1 MFGNQGVNFLRYLAI
16 VPAYNE
22 GKNIYNVVRKIKS
35 CNPGFDVIVIND
47 GSEDNTPSEAVR
59 AGVKVLNLSNN
70 LGIGGAVQTGY
81 LYALENDYDAAVQID
96 GDGQH
101 NSEDLCRLIKE
112 IENNTAD
119 MVIGSRFVEKSN
131 YKPGIFR
138 NMGIHY
144 FSKLVSLI
152 CNRNYYDT
160 TSGYRIVNRKGI
172 ELFAKYYPEDYPEV
186 ETIVYAVKHN
196 LRVKEIKVEMRKR
209 QGGKSS
215 ITPLKSVYYM
225 VKVTSALLIQPERKE
240 VLW

>member
-1 MFGNQGVNFLRYLAI
+1 
-16 VPAYNE
+16 
-22 GKNIYNVVRKIKS
+22 
-35 CNPGFDVIVIND
+35 
-47 GSEDNTPSEAVR
+47 
-59 AGVKVLNLSNN
+59 
-70 LGIGGAVQTGY
+70 
-81 LYALENDYDAAVQID
+81 
-96 GDGQH
+96 
-101 NSEDLCRLIKE
+101 
-112 IENNTAD
+112 
-119 MVIGSRFVEKSN
+119 
-131 YKPGIFR
+131 
-138 NMGIHY
+138 MGIHY

>member
-1 MFGNQGVNFLRYLAI
+1 MRYLAI

-35 CNPGFDVIVIND
+35 CNPAFDVIVIND

-225 VKVTSALLIQPERKE
+225 IKVTSALLIQPERKE